1 MEDRE
6 KLVLGGEN
14 RVIRELT
21 NLGFDI
27 AYHEFHKPESGLSVS
42 FEARHKGQGLRFQ
55 GFAKNGA
62 RDVALARL
70 AKQAES
76 VLFGAE

>member
-1 MEDRE
+1 MEDGQI
-6 KLVLGGEN
+6 LVLGGQSPT
-14 RVIRELT
+14 IRRLV
-21 NLGFDI
+21 NLGFSV

-76 VLFGAE
+76 VLSDAE